1 MSDPVRPVVTLCVL
15 ALSAC
20 AHAGNAPP
28 PAPPPSS
35 PSPLVGE
42 AVPAFR
48 RPTVQGPTFDTS
60 AASTHAR
67 LLVVDFFA
75 AYCRPC
81 QRSLPALEALHAKRP
96 DVEIVGVSLDDGPE
110 GAVRMINRHHLTF
123 PVVHDQGHVLAGR
136 FRVTDLPVSF
146 IADASGRII
155 WSAGPAQPEDALARA
170 VMAVAGSR
178 EAQRG
183 Q

>member
-1 MSDPVRPVVTLCVL
+1 MSRAVRPFVTLGVL
-15 ALSAC
+15 ALAAC
-20 AHAGNAPP
+20 AHAGSAPP
-28 PAPPPSS
+28 PAPPPTS
-35 PSPLVGE
+35 PSVLLGA

-48 RPTVQGPTFDTS
+48 RPTVQGPTFDTA

-81 QRSLPALEALHAKRP
+81 QRTLPALEALHAARP
-96 DVEIVGVSLDDGPE
+96 DVAIVGVSLDDGPE
-110 GAVRMINRHHLTF
+110 GAVKMINRHHLTF

-170 VMAVAGSR
+170 VTAVAANR
-178 EAQRG
+178 
-183 Q
+183 